1 MSETARKIS
10 EMAEYL
16 PEIEQRLVLQLIERL
31 IPDDVATPDDI
42 EAIEDARREY
52 ERGETIPIDSIDWDN
67 LDKLSLD

>member
-31 IPDDVATPDDI
+31 IPDDMATPDDI
-42 EAIEDARREY
+42 AAIEDARREY

>member
-31 IPDDVATPDDI
+31 IPDDMATPDDI
-42 EAIEDARREY
+42 AAIEDARREY
-52 ERGETIPIDSIDWDN
+52 ERGETIPMDSIDWDY
-67 LDKLSLD
+67 LDKLGLD